1 MSTVKEIYDA
11 ANLAIQAHGTLNSL
25 ASNALPEE
33 VEKIVVRHARIAIA
47 TALIPIGGLDIA
59 AATVNVWTMYISI
72 NKAIGLSFSEN
83 VMKSVGSAVISN
95 IVQNVGFMAI
105 VQVLKWNPFTFP
117 ISVAIL
123 AAALYGLTIVS
134 GWVYLKALAN
144 MGQHDG
150 DIEYSVRQ
158 SLSNYADIKELF
170 EKYRKR

>member
-1 MSTVKEIYDA
+1 M
-11 ANLAIQAHGTLNSL
+11 
-25 ASNALPEE
+25 
-33 VEKIVVRHARIAIA
+33 
-47 TALIPIGGLDIA
+47 A

-105 VQVLKWNPFTFP
+105 V
-117 ISVAIL
+117 
-123 AAALYGLTIVS
+123 
-134 GWVYLKALAN
+134 
-144 MGQHDG
+144 H
-150 DIEYSVRQ
+150 SVRQ